1 MAGEPYVITEACLDV
16 KDRACVDVCPV
27 QCIYELVDGELIA
40 KDAADGEIENR
51 QKPHPDL
58 QYIYGDRLL
67 YIHPDECT
75 SCTAC
80 MPVCPVDA
88 IYPADKVPENL
99 HDFIDINRF
108 MFAETSE
115 T

>member
-1 MAGEPYVITEACLDV
+1 MAGEPYVITEACIDV

-27 QCIYELVDGELIA
+27 QCIYEFEGDELVA
-40 KDAADGEIENR
+40 KDPDGAIENR
-51 QKPHPDL
+51 QAPHPEL
-58 QYIYGDRLL
+58 RFLYGDTML

-88 IYPADKVPENL
+88 IFPADQVPADQAE
-99 HDFIDINRF
+99 FIDTNRF
-108 MFAETSE
+108 IFAESSA
-115 T
+115 

>member
-1 MAGEPYVITEACLDV
+1 MAEPYVITDACVDV
-16 KDRACVDVCPV
+16 KDLACVDVCPV

-40 KDAADGEIENR
+40 KDPDGEIENR
-51 QKPHPDL
+51 QPPHPEL
-58 QYIYGDRLL
+58 QFLYGDSML

-88 IYPADKVPENL
+88 IFPADQVPEGQR
-99 HDFIDINRF
+99 DFIDTNRF
-108 MFAETSE
+108 IFAETSS
-115 T
+115 